1 MFDYKFLVEIAG
13 IMLAATYVAGYFLLK
28 NYFEWKRIAHQL
40 KSWNDELSEELKV
53 IKGEK
58 DSED

>member
-1 MFDYKFLVEIAG
+1 MFDYKFLTEIAG
-13 IMLAATYVAGYFLLK
+13 IMLAAAYVAGYFILK

-40 KSWNDELSEELKV
+40 KSWNDELAEELENLKDE
-53 IKGEK
+53 I

>member
-1 MFDYKFLVEIAG
+1 MFDYKFLAEVAG
-13 IMLAATYVAGYFLLK
+13 IMLIAAYIAGYFLLK
-28 NYFEWKRIAHQL
+28 NYFEWKRIARRL

-53 IKGEK
+53 IKEKK